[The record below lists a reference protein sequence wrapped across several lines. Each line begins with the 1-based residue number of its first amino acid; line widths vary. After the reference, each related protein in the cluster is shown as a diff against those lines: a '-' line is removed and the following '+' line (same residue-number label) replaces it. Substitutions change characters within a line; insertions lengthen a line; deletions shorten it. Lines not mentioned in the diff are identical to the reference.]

1 MQTAL
6 IPDGATSLWIGLT
19 DDGSE
24 GVWYWEHTRN
34 TPNISPWDDVE
45 PNGGTT
51 ENCVCSAHLVLGGTT
66 RVQIFFL
73 SFAKSRRHN
82 HQEKHTHKEISVLY
96 IYKKKTTPD
105 NTDTKMMNRT
115 NRTTEFKLLF
125 PGSNC
130 LVLVFFP
137 R

>member
-24 GVWYWEHTRN
+24 GVWN
-34 TPNISPWDDVE
+34 THVIRLIFHR
-45 PNGGTT
+45 GTT
-51 ENCVCSAHLVLGGTT
+51 WNPMEELLRTVYCSAHLVLGGTT

-96 IYKKKTTPD
+96 IYKKKKQRPTTLIQ
-105 NTDTKMMNRT
+105 R
-115 NRTTEFKLLF
+115 
-125 PGSNC
+125 
-130 LVLVFFP
+130 
-137 R
+137 